1 MLGPTGF
8 LGHIKKRKERMLN
21 EEDQLPS
28 TQSRAPHVKPK
39 LTTRWGQFVDRA
51 TYLDILVFGMLL
63 LLLVSTYFTF
73 APDGHGLGS
82 SGTSVDVSFG
92 NALYFSVVTLTSLG
106 YGDYSPLGLG
116 KVVSGVTVLSGL
128 GLFALLFGKIA
139 SERSQSLLHLVHRSD
154 VQRRLAGFNG
164 EVSDCLFS
172 LERLLAKKEGSELSV
187 ELKKLSQLYAAI
199 SNYVVFNANQSN
211 SVEFGNDSALL
222 SLLKGLSVLQERI
235 SEIHCF
241 AQNRQDKVLAARS
254 MSLVARLPWLVSFC
268 IDHFDAARDQSIL
281 VSLIKGMAQKSS
293 HDDGRTSGFRNV
305 HLKMVDCHDR
315 LIKWRRS
322 QICIDLLD
330 DILELCPS
338 GPFPS
343 WPKDFNKKL
352 AAEMKVSVKMA
363 GRYINFLKVS
373 GSLPK

>member
-28 TQSRAPHVKPK
+28 SQSRAPHVKPK

-51 TYLDILVFGMLL
+51 TYLDILIFGMLL

-82 SGTSVDVSFG
+82 SGKSVDVSFG

-116 KVVSGVTVLSGL
+116 KVVSSVTVFSGL

-154 VQRRLAGFNG
+154 VQRRLASFNG
-164 EVSDCLFS
+164 EVNECFQR
-172 LERLLAKKEGSELSV
+172 LEHLLAKKEGSELCV

-222 SLLKGLSVLQERI
+222 SLLRGLLVIQEKI
-235 SEIHCF
+235 SEIHHF
-241 AQNRQDKVLAARS
+241 AQNQQDKILATRS
-254 MSLVARLPWLVSFC
+254 ISLVARLPWLVYFC
-268 IDHFDAARDQSIL
+268 INHCDAARDQSIFE
-281 VSLIKGMAQKSS
+281 SLIRGMAQKSS
-293 HDDGRTSGFRNV
+293 PDDGRTSGFRSI
-305 HLKMVDCHDR
+305 HLKMLDCRDR
-315 LIKWRRS
+315 LIKWRSS
-322 QICIDLLD
+322 QICVDLLGH
-330 DILELCPS
+330 ILENCPS
-338 GPFPS
+338 GPLS
-343 WPKDFNKKL
+343 NWPKDFNKKL
-352 AAEMKVSVKMA
+352 AAELKVSVKMA
-363 GRYINFLKVS
+363 GRYVNFLKVS